1 MAYKYLNEDGAK
13 ELAKKAKE
21 YSNKVKVQF
30 GKTTYS
36 QDAGQLITIPKPT
49 FSDITGEDLNGYAKT
64 LKFSSSVAW
73 SSNLTYSAVSH
84 VITLPTSGWGIS
96 ITGSAGKVANK
107 LTIGSKQYD
116 GSSAV
121 SVVKGDIGLG
131 NVQNYGQ
138 TKDYTSVSDSDK
150 NLYFTHEGAGNLYT
164 ALNNKITKIGEDL
177 SGVAKGYVIS
187 VAKTSYSDG
196 KYSYTVLNGKLNT
209 TDENVA
215 VVCTAGTYPAFIL
228 SDGKTVLD
236 PGTLKV
242 GDTIY
247 IIENNIPDRWITSI
261 TVSSDLKTTT
271 INFARLE
278 SDNRNIYAHCVEGNQ
293 DKVKYAQSA
302 DNADKL
308 DNHDST
314 YFATASSVTTLQGT
328 VNANKSNIAKNA
340 SEIASI
346 KSDYVKYESATKSI
360 YRDGFGIYS
369 GTKGGT
375 VGGKTGFQISGDTI
389 QVYDNLNVSSPKRST
404 LESGYVEVSETG
416 VVVGQGSVSNTMRM
430 TSTGFLFNSVYVA
443 MPAVTERT
451 TLLVAS
457 DFTAISTDTIDGW
470 F

>member
-13 ELAKKAKE
+13 RLANKAKE
-21 YSNKVKVQF
+21 YSNKVKVSF
-30 GKTTYS
+30 GGTTYS
-36 QDAGQLITIPKPT
+36 QNNQTITIPKPT

-64 LKFSSSVAW
+64 LQFSSSVAW
-73 SSNLTYSAVSH
+73 SSSLTYSAVNH
-84 VITLPTSGWGIS
+84 VIKLPTSGWGIS

-121 SVVKGDIGLG
+121 SVAKADLGLG

-187 VAKTSYSDG
+187 IAKTSYSDG
-196 KYSYTVLNGKLNT
+196 KYSYTVLNGRLNT
-209 TDENVA
+209 TEENVA

-247 IIENNIPDRWITSI
+247 IIENDIPDRWITSI

-278 SDNRNIYAHCVEGNQ
+278 SDNRNIYAHCVTGNQ
-293 DKVKYAQSA
+293 DKVKYAESA
-302 DNADKL
+302 DNAGKL
-308 DNHDST
+308 NNQPPS
-314 YFATASSVTTLQGT
+314 YYATANSVQTLQGKVDT
-328 VNANKSNIAKNA
+328 NTNKISTHT

-346 KSDYVKYESATKSI
+346 KSDYVRYESATKSL

-369 GTKGGT
+369 GTKGGL
-375 VGGKTGFQISGDTI
+375 VAGNNGFQISGDTI
-389 QVYDNLNVSSPKRST
+389 QVYDHLNVSSPKRST

-416 VVVGQGSVSNTMRM
+416 VVAGQGSVTNTMRM
-430 TSTGFLFNSVYVA
+430 TSTGFLFNSVAVA
-443 MPAVTERT
+443 MPAVTQRT

-457 DFTAISTDTIDGW
+457 DFTAISNDTIDSW

>member
-21 YSNKVKVQF
+21 YSNKVKVSF
-30 GKTTYS
+30 GGTTYS
-36 QDAGQLITIPKPT
+36 QTNQLITIPKPT
-49 FSDITGEDLNGYAKT
+49 FSDIAGSDINGFAKT

-73 SSNLTYSAVSH
+73 ASSLSYSATNN
-84 VITLPTSGWGIS
+84 VITLPISGWGIS

-116 GSSAV
+116 GSSPV
-121 SVVKGDIGLG
+121 SVAKGDLGLG
-131 NVQNYGQ
+131 SVQNYGQ

-187 VAKTSYSDG
+187 TAKTDYSDG
-196 KYSYTVLNGKLNT
+196 KISYTVLNGKLNT
-209 TDENVA
+209 TAENVA

-247 IIENNIPDRWITSI
+247 IIEKNIPDRWITSI

-293 DKVKYAQSA
+293 DKVKSAQSA

-308 DNHDST
+308 GNHDST
-314 YFATASSVTTLQGT
+314 YFATASSVTTLQGK
-328 VNANKSNIAKNA
+328 VNTNVSNIAKNA
-340 SEIASI
+340 SDISSI
-346 KSDYVKYESATKSI
+346 KSDYVKYESATKDI
-360 YRDGFGIYS
+360 YRQEFGIYS
-369 GTKGGT
+369 GTKGGIA
-375 VGGKTGFQISGDTI
+375 VGKTGFQISGDTI
-389 QVYDNLNVSSPKRST
+389 QVYDNLNASSPKRST

-416 VVVGQGSVSNTMRM
+416 VVVGQGAVSNTMRM

-443 MPAVTERT
+443 MPAVTAET

-457 DFTAISTDTIDGW
+457 DFTAISNETIDGW

>member
-21 YSNKVKVQF
+21 YSNKVKVRF
-30 GKTTYS
+30 GGTTYS
-36 QDAGQLITIPKPT
+36 QTNQLITIPKPT

-73 SSNLTYSAVSH
+73 STSYSATNH

-121 SVVKGDIGLG
+121 SVAKADLGLG

-138 TKDYTSVSDSDK
+138 TKDYTNVSDSDK

-196 KYSYTVLNGKLNT
+196 KFSYTVLNGKLNT

-247 IIENNIPDRWITSI
+247 IIENDIPDRWITSI

-278 SDNRNIYAHCVEGNQ
+278 SDNRNIYAHCVAGNQ
-293 DKVKYAQSA
+293 GKVKYAESA

-314 YFATASSVTTLQGT
+314 YFATASSLTTLQGT
-328 VNANKSNIAKNA
+328 VNTNKSNISHNA

-346 KSDYVKYESATKSI
+346 KSDYVKYESATKDI
-360 YRDGFGIYS
+360 YRQGFGIYS
-369 GTKGGT
+369 GTKGSAT
-375 VGGKTGFQISGDTI
+375 VLNKKGFGIGNDSFDA
-389 QVYDNLNVSSPKRST
+389 YDNTGLGKRAT
-404 LESGYVEVSETG
+404 LKSGYVEVGETTA
-416 VVVGQGSVSNTMRM
+416 VAGQGSVSNTMRM
-430 TSTGFLFNSVYVA
+430 TSTGFLFNSVYIA

-457 DFTAISTDTIDGW
+457 DFSPISTDTIDGW

>member
-21 YSNKVKVQF
+21 YSNKVKVSF
-30 GKTTYS
+30 GGTTYS
-36 QDAGQLITIPKPT
+36 QTNQLITIPKPT
-49 FSDITGEDLNGYAKT
+49 FSDIAGSDINGFAKT

-73 SSNLTYSAVSH
+73 ASSLSYSATNN
-84 VITLPTSGWGIS
+84 VITLPISGWGIS

-121 SVVKGDIGLG
+121 SVAKADLGLG
-131 NVQNYGQ
+131 SVQNYGQ
-138 TKDYTSVSDSDK
+138 TKDYTSVGDSDK
-150 NLYFTHEGAGNLYT
+150 NLYFTHEGAHNLYT
-164 ALNNKITKIGEDL
+164 ALDNKITRIGEDL

-187 VAKTSYSDG
+187 VNKTSYSDG
-196 KYSYTVLNGKLNT
+196 TYSYTILNGKLNT
-209 TDENVA
+209 TNDNVA
-215 VVCTAGTYPAFIL
+215 VVCTAGTYPAFLL

-236 PGTLKV
+236 TGTLKV

-247 IIENNIPDRWITSI
+247 ILESDIPDRWVTSI
-261 TVSSDLKTTT
+261 TTSSDLKTTT

-278 SDNRNIYAHCVEGNQ
+278 SDNRNIYAHCITGNQ
-293 DKVKYAQSA
+293 EKVKYAQSA

-308 DNHDST
+308 GNHDST
-314 YFATASSVTTLQGT
+314 YFATASSVTTLQGK
-328 VNANKSNIAKNA
+328 VNTNASNITKNA
-340 SEIASI
+340 SDISSI
-346 KSDYVKYESATKSI
+346 KSDYVKYESATKDI
-360 YRDGFGIYS
+360 YRQEFGIYS
-369 GTKGGT
+369 GTKGSI
-375 VGGKTGFQISGDTI
+375 VAGKTGFQISGDTI
-389 QVYDNLNVSSPKRST
+389 QVYNNLNASSPKRST

-416 VVVGQGSVSNTMRM
+416 VVAGQGSVSHTMRM

-443 MPAVTERT
+443 MPAVKDPT

-457 DFTAISTDTIDGW
+457 DFTAISNETIDGW

>member
-21 YSNKVKVQF
+21 YSNKVKVRF
-30 GKTTYS
+30 GGTTYS
-36 QDAGQLITIPKPT
+36 QTNQLITIPKPT

-73 SSNLTYSAVSH
+73 STSYSATNN

-121 SVVKGDIGLG
+121 SVAKADLGLG
-131 NVQNYGQ
+131 SVQNYGQ
-138 TKDYTSVSDSDK
+138 TKDYTNVSDSDK
-150 NLYFTHEGAGNLYT
+150 NLYFTHEGAVGLYT
-164 ALNNKITKIGEDL
+164 ALDKKITRIGEDL

-187 VAKTSYSDG
+187 TAKTSYSDG
-196 KYSYTVLNGKLNT
+196 KISYTVLNGKLNT

-247 IIENNIPDRWITSI
+247 IIENDIPDRWITSI

-278 SDNRNIYAHCVEGNQ
+278 SDNRNIYAHCVAGNQ
-293 DKVKYAQSA
+293 DKVKYAESA

-314 YFATASSVTTLQGT
+314 YFATASSLTTLQGT
-328 VNANKSNIAKNA
+328 VNTNKSNISHNA

-346 KSDYVKYESATKSI
+346 KSDYVKYENATKDI
-360 YRDGFGIYS
+360 YRQGFGIYS
-369 GTKGGT
+369 GTKGSAT
-375 VGGKTGFQISGDTI
+375 VLNKKGFGIGNDSFDA
-389 QVYDNLNVSSPKRST
+389 YDNTGLGKRAT
-404 LESGYVEVSETG
+404 LKSGYVEVGETTA
-416 VVVGQGSVSNTMRM
+416 VAGQGSVSNTMRM

-457 DFTAISTDTIDGW
+457 DFSPISTDTIDGW

>member
-21 YSNKVKVQF
+21 YSNKVKVSF
-30 GKTTYS
+30 GGTTYS
-36 QDAGQLITIPKPT
+36 QTNQLITIPKPT

-64 LKFSSSVAW
+64 LKFSASVAW
-73 SSNLTYSAVSH
+73 STSYSATNH

-107 LTIGSKQYD
+107 LTIGNKQYD

-121 SVVKGDIGLG
+121 SVAKGDLGLG
-131 NVQNYGQ
+131 SVQNYGQ

-209 TDENVA
+209 TNENVA

-236 PGTLKV
+236 PGALKV

-247 IIENNIPDRWITSI
+247 IIENDIPDRWITSI

-278 SDNRNIYAHCVEGNQ
+278 SDNRNIYAHCITGNQ
-293 DKVKYAQSA
+293 EKVKYAQSA
-302 DNADKL
+302 DNSDKL
-308 DNHDST
+308 GNQLPS
-314 YFATASSVTTLQGT
+314 YYASASSVTTLQGK
-328 VNANKSNIAKNA
+328 VNTNVSNIAKNA
-340 SEIASI
+340 SDISSI
-346 KSDYVKYESATKSI
+346 KSDYVKYESATKDI
-360 YRDGFGIYS
+360 YRQEFGIYS
-369 GTKGGT
+369 GTKGST
-375 VGGKTGFQISGDTI
+375 VVGKTGFQISDDSFST
-389 QVYDNLNVSSPKRST
+389 YDNTGAVGSSKRAI
-404 LESGYVEVSETG
+404 LKSGFAEVSETTK
-416 VVVGQGSVSNTMRM
+416 VLSQGLVTNTMRM

-443 MPAVTERT
+443 MPAVTAET

-457 DFTAISTDTIDGW
+457 DFTAISNETIDGW

>member
-21 YSNKVKVQF
+21 YSNKVKVSF
-30 GKTTYS
+30 GGTTYS
-36 QDAGQLITIPKPT
+36 QTDQLITIPKPT
-49 FSDITGEDLNGYAKT
+49 FSDIAGSDINGFAKT

-73 SSNLTYSAVSH
+73 ASSLSYSATNN
-84 VITLPTSGWGIS
+84 VITLPISGWGIS

-107 LTIGSKQYD
+107 LSFGSKTYD

-121 SVVKGDIGLG
+121 SVAKGDLGLG

-138 TKDYTSVSDSDK
+138 TKDYTSVGDSDK
-150 NLYFTHEGAGNLYT
+150 NLYFTHEGAHNLYT
-164 ALNNKITKIGEDL
+164 ALDNKITRIGEDL

-187 VAKTSYSDG
+187 VNKTSYSDG
-196 KYSYTVLNGKLNT
+196 TYSYTILNGKLNT
-209 TDENVA
+209 TNDNVA
-215 VVCTAGTYPAFIL
+215 VVCTAGTYPAFLL

-236 PGTLKV
+236 TGTLKV

-247 IIENNIPDRWITSI
+247 ILESDIPDRWVTSI
-261 TVSSDLKTTT
+261 TTSSDLKTTT

-278 SDNRNIYAHCVEGNQ
+278 SDNRNIYAHCITGNQ
-293 DKVKYAQSA
+293 EKVKYAQSA

-314 YFATASSVTTLQGT
+314 YFATASSVTTLQGK
-328 VNANKSNIAKNA
+328 VNTNASNITKNA
-340 SEIASI
+340 SDITSI
-346 KSDYVKYESATKSI
+346 KSDYVKYESATKDI
-360 YRDGFGIYS
+360 YRQGFGIYS
-369 GTKGGT
+369 GTKGST
-375 VGGKTGFQISGDTI
+375 VAGKTGFQISGDTI
-389 QVYDNLNVSSPKRST
+389 QVYNNLNASSPKRST

-416 VVVGQGSVSNTMRM
+416 VVAGQGSVSHTMRM

-443 MPAVTERT
+443 MPAVKAPT

-457 DFTAISTDTIDGW
+457 DFTAISNETIDGW

>member
-13 ELAKKAKE
+13 RLANKAKE
-21 YSNKVKVQF
+21 YSNKVKVSF
-30 GKTTYS
+30 GGTTYS
-36 QDAGQLITIPKPT
+36 QNNQTITIPKPT

-73 SSNLTYSAVSH
+73 SSSLTYSAVSH

-96 ITGSAGKVANK
+96 ITGSAGKVAKK

-121 SVVKGDIGLG
+121 SVVKADLGLG

-187 VAKTSYSDG
+187 IAKTSYSDE
-196 KYSYTVLNGKLNT
+196 KYSYTVLNGRLNT
-209 TDENVA
+209 TEENVA
-215 VVCTAGTYPAFIL
+215 VVGTAGTYPAFIL

-247 IIENNIPDRWITSI
+247 ILENDIPDRWVTSI

-278 SDNRNIYAHCVEGNQ
+278 SDNRNIYAHCVTGNQ
-293 DKVKYAQSA
+293 DKVKYAESA
-302 DNADKL
+302 DNAGKL
-308 DNHDST
+308 NNQPPS
-314 YFATASSVTTLQGT
+314 YYATASSVTTLQDKVDT
-328 VNANKSNIAKNA
+328 NTNKISTHTT
-340 SEIASI
+340 EIASI

-360 YRDGFGIYS
+360 YMDGFGIYS
-369 GTKGGT
+369 GTKGGIT
-375 VGGKTGFQISGDTI
+375 AGNNGFQISGDTI
-389 QVYDNLNVSSPKRST
+389 QVYDHLNVSSPKRST

-430 TSTGFLFNSVYVA
+430 TSTGFLFNSVAIA
-443 MPAVTERT
+443 MPAVTTAT

-457 DFTAISTDTIDGW
+457 DFTAISNDTIDSW

>member
-1 MAYKYLNEDGAK
+1 MAYKYLNEEGAK

-21 YSNKVKVQF
+21 YSNKVKVSF
-30 GKTTYS
+30 GGTTYS
-36 QDAGQLITIPKPT
+36 QTDQLITIPKPT
-49 FSDITGEDLNGYAKT
+49 FSDIAGSDINGFAKT

-73 SSNLTYSAVSH
+73 ASSLSYSATNN
-84 VITLPTSGWGIS
+84 VITLPISGWGIS

-107 LTIGSKQYD
+107 LSFGSKTYD

-121 SVVKGDIGLG
+121 SVVKGDLGLG

-138 TKDYTSVSDSDK
+138 TKDYTSVGDSDK
-150 NLYFTHEGAGNLYT
+150 NLYFTHEGAHNLYT
-164 ALNNKITKIGEDL
+164 ALDNKITRIGEDL

-187 VAKTSYSDG
+187 VNKTSYSDG
-196 KYSYTVLNGKLNT
+196 TYSYTILNGKLNT
-209 TDENVA
+209 TNDNVA
-215 VVCTAGTYPAFIL
+215 VVCTAGTYPAFLL

-236 PGTLKV
+236 TGTLKV

-247 IIENNIPDRWITSI
+247 ILESDIPDRWVTSI
-261 TVSSDLKTTT
+261 TTSSDLKTTT

-278 SDNRNIYAHCVEGNQ
+278 SDNRNIYAHCITGNQ
-293 DKVKYAQSA
+293 EKVKYAQSA

-314 YFATASSVTTLQGT
+314 YFATASSVTTLQGK
-328 VNANKSNIAKNA
+328 VNTNTSNIAKNA
-340 SEIASI
+340 SDITSI
-346 KSDYVKYESATKSI
+346 KSDYVKYESATKDI
-360 YRDGFGIYS
+360 YRQEFGIYS
-369 GTKGGT
+369 GTKGST
-375 VGGKTGFQISGDTI
+375 VAGKTGFQISGDTI
-389 QVYDNLNVSSPKRST
+389 QVYNNLNASSPKRST

-416 VVVGQGSVSNTMRM
+416 VVAGQGSVSHTMRM

-443 MPAVTERT
+443 MPAVKDPT

-457 DFTAISTDTIDGW
+457 DFTAISNETIDGW

>member
-21 YSNKVKVQF
+21 YSNKVKVSF
-30 GKTTYS
+30 GGTTYS
-36 QDAGQLITIPKPT
+36 QTNQLITIPKPT
-49 FSDITGEDLNGYAKT
+49 FSDIAGSDINGFAKT

-73 SSNLTYSAVSH
+73 ASSLSYSATNN
-84 VITLPTSGWGIS
+84 VITLPISGWGIS

-121 SVVKGDIGLG
+121 SVAKADLGLG
-131 NVQNYGQ
+131 SVQNYGQ
-138 TKDYTSVSDSDK
+138 TKDYTSVGDSDK
-150 NLYFTHEGAGNLYT
+150 NLYFTHEGAHNLYT
-164 ALNNKITKIGEDL
+164 ALDNKITRIGEDL

-187 VAKTSYSDG
+187 VNKTSYSDG
-196 KYSYTVLNGKLNT
+196 TYSYTILNGKLNT
-209 TDENVA
+209 TNDNVA
-215 VVCTAGTYPAFIL
+215 VVCTAGTYPAFLL

-236 PGTLKV
+236 TGTLKV

-247 IIENNIPDRWITSI
+247 ILESDIPDRWVTSI
-261 TVSSDLKTTT
+261 TTSSDLKTTT

-278 SDNRNIYAHCVEGNQ
+278 SDNRNIYAHCITGNQ
-293 DKVKYAQSA
+293 EKVKYAQSA

-308 DNHDST
+308 GNHDST
-314 YFATASSVTTLQGT
+314 YFATASSVTTLQGK
-328 VNANKSNIAKNA
+328 VNTNASNIAKNA
-340 SEIASI
+340 SDITSI
-346 KSDYVKYESATKSI
+346 KSDYVKYESATKDI
-360 YRDGFGIYS
+360 YRQGFGIYS
-369 GTKGGT
+369 GTKGST
-375 VGGKTGFQISGDTI
+375 VAGETGFQISGDTI
-389 QVYDNLNVSSPKRST
+389 QVYNNLNASSPKRST

-416 VVVGQGSVSNTMRM
+416 VVAGQGSVSNTMRM

-443 MPAVTERT
+443 MPAVKDPT

-457 DFTAISTDTIDGW
+457 DFTAISNETIDGW

>member
-21 YSNKVKVQF
+21 YSNKAKVQF

-96 ITGSAGKVANK
+96 ITGSAHKVDNK

-121 SVVKGDIGLG
+121 SVVKADLGLG

-302 DNADKL
+302 DNSSQL
-308 DNHDST
+308 EGHGSS
-314 YFATASSVTTLQGT
+314 YFATASSVKTLDGKVT
-328 VNANKSNIAKNA
+328 ANTNNIAKNA

-360 YRDGFGIYS
+360 YRDEFGIYS

-457 DFTAISTDTIDGW
+457 DFTAISTDTIDSW

>member
-21 YSNKVKVQF
+21 YSNKVKVRF
-30 GKTTYS
+30 GGTTYS
-36 QDAGQLITIPKPT
+36 QTNQLITIPKPT

-73 SSNLTYSAVSH
+73 STSYSATNH

-121 SVVKGDIGLG
+121 SVAKADLGLG
-131 NVQNYGQ
+131 SVQNYGQ
-138 TKDYTSVSDSDK
+138 TKDYTNVSDSDK

-196 KYSYTVLNGKLNT
+196 KISYTVLNGKLNT

-247 IIENNIPDRWITSI
+247 IIENDIPDRWITSI

-278 SDNRNIYAHCVEGNQ
+278 SDNRNIYAHCVAGNQ
-293 DKVKYAQSA
+293 DKVKYAESA

-314 YFATASSVTTLQGT
+314 YFATASSLTTLQGT
-328 VNANKSNIAKNA
+328 VNTNKSNISHNA

-346 KSDYVKYESATKSI
+346 KSDYVKYENATKDI
-360 YRDGFGIYS
+360 YRQGFGIYS
-369 GTKGGT
+369 GTKGLT
-375 VGGKTGFQISGDTI
+375 VLNKKGFGIGNDSFDA
-389 QVYDNLNVSSPKRST
+389 YDNIGLGKRAT
-404 LESGYVEVSETG
+404 LKSGYVEVGETTA
-416 VVVGQGSVSNTMRM
+416 VAGQGFVSNTMRM
-430 TSTGFLFNSVYVA
+430 TSTGFLFNSVDVA

-457 DFTAISTDTIDGW
+457 DFSPISTDTIDGW

>member
-13 ELAKKAKE
+13 RLADKAKE
-21 YSNKVKVQF
+21 YSNKVKVRF
-30 GKTTYS
+30 GGTTYS
-36 QDAGQLITIPKPT
+36 QTNQLITIPKPT

-73 SSNLTYSAVSH
+73 SSSLTYSAVGH

-121 SVVKGDIGLG
+121 SVAKGDLGLG
-131 NVQNYGQ
+131 SVQNYGQ

-196 KYSYTVLNGKLNT
+196 KISYTVLNGKLNT

-247 IIENNIPDRWITSI
+247 IIENDIPDRWITSI

-278 SDNRNIYAHCVEGNQ
+278 SDNRNIYAHCVPGNQ

-302 DNADKL
+302 DNADKF
-308 DNHDST
+308 DNHDSS
-314 YFATASSVTTLQGT
+314 YFATAGSVATLQGKVT
-328 VNANKSNIAKNA
+328 TNTNNIAKNA
-340 SEIASI
+340 SDITSI
-346 KSDYVKYESATKSI
+346 KSDYVKYESATKDI
-360 YRDGFGIYS
+360 YRQGFGIYS
-369 GTKGGT
+369 GTKDST
-375 VGGKTGFQISGDTI
+375 VLNKKGFGIGNDSFDA
-389 QVYDNLNVSSPKRST
+389 YDNTGLGKRAT
-404 LESGYVEVSETG
+404 LKSGYVEVGETTA
-416 VVVGQGSVSNTMRM
+416 VAGQGSVSNTMRM

>member
-13 ELAKKAKE
+13 RLANKAKE
-21 YSNKVKVQF
+21 YSNKVKVSF
-30 GKTTYS
+30 GGTTYS
-36 QDAGQLITIPKPT
+36 QNNQTITIPKPT

-64 LKFSSSVAW
+64 LQFSSSVAW
-73 SSNLTYSAVSH
+73 SSSLTYSAVNH
-84 VITLPTSGWGIS
+84 VIKLPTSGWGIS

-121 SVVKGDIGLG
+121 SVVKADLGLG

-187 VAKTSYSDG
+187 IAKTSYSDE
-196 KYSYTVLNGKLNT
+196 KYSYTVLNGRLNT
-209 TDENVA
+209 TEENVA

-247 IIENNIPDRWITSI
+247 IIENDIPDRWITSI

-278 SDNRNIYAHCVEGNQ
+278 SDNRNIYAHCVTGNQ
-293 DKVKYAQSA
+293 DKVKYAESA
-302 DNADKL
+302 DNSSKL
-308 DNHDST
+308 GNHDST
-314 YFATASSVTTLQGT
+314 YFATANSVTTLQGT
-328 VNANKSNIAKNA
+328 VNTNTANISKNA
-340 SEIASI
+340 SAISSI

-375 VGGKTGFQISGDTI
+375 TAGNNGFQISGDTI

-404 LESGYVEVSETG
+404 LESGYVEVSETAN
-416 VVVGQGSVSNTMRM
+416 VVGQGRVTNTMRM
-430 TSTGFLFNSVYVA
+430 TSTGFLFNSVAVS
-443 MPAVTERT
+443 MPAVTTAT

-457 DFTAISTDTIDGW
+457 DFTAISNDTIDSW

>member
-21 YSNKVKVQF
+21 YSNKVKVSF
-30 GKTTYS
+30 GGTTYS
-36 QDAGQLITIPKPT
+36 QTNQLITIPKPT

-64 LKFSSSVAW
+64 LKFSASVAW
-73 SSNLTYSAVSH
+73 STSYSATNH

-116 GSSAV
+116 GSSPV
-121 SVVKGDIGLG
+121 SVAKGDLGLG
-131 NVQNYGQ
+131 SVQNYGQ

-187 VAKTSYSDG
+187 TAKTDYSDG
-196 KYSYTVLNGKLNT
+196 KISYTVLNGKLNT

-215 VVCTAGTYPAFIL
+215 VVCTAGTYPAFLL

-236 PGTLKV
+236 TGTLKV

-247 IIENNIPDRWITSI
+247 ILESDIPDRWVTSI
-261 TVSSDLKTTT
+261 TTSSDLKTTT

-278 SDNRNIYAHCVEGNQ
+278 SDNRNIYAHCITGNQ
-293 DKVKYAQSA
+293 EKVKYAQSA

-314 YFATASSVTTLQGT
+314 YFATASSVTTLQGK
-328 VNANKSNIAKNA
+328 VNTNASNITKNA
-340 SEIASI
+340 SDISSI
-346 KSDYVKYESATKSI
+346 KSDYVKYESATKDI
-360 YRDGFGIYS
+360 YRQEFGIYS
-369 GTKGGT
+369 GTKGST
-375 VGGKTGFQISGDTI
+375 VLNKKGFGIGDDTFNA
-389 QVYDNLNVSSPKRST
+389 YDNTGLGKRAT
-404 LESGYVEVSETG
+404 LKSGYVEVGEATA
-416 VVVGQGSVSNTMRM
+416 VAGQGTVTNTMRM

-443 MPAVTERT
+443 MPAVTDRT

-457 DFTAISTDTIDGW
+457 DFTAISNETIDGW

>member
-13 ELAKKAKE
+13 RLANKAKE
-21 YSNKVKVQF
+21 YSNKVKVSF
-30 GKTTYS
+30 GGTTYS
-36 QDAGQLITIPKPT
+36 QNNQTITIPKPT

-64 LKFSSSVAW
+64 LKFDSSVAW
-73 SSNLTYSAVSH
+73 SSSLTYSAVNH
-84 VITLPTSGWGIS
+84 VIKLPTSGWGIS

-121 SVVKGDIGLG
+121 SVVKADLGLG

-138 TKDYTSVSDSDK
+138 TKDYTSVSDNDK

-187 VAKTSYSDG
+187 IAKTSYSDG
-196 KYSYTVLNGKLNT
+196 KYSYTVLNGRLNT
-209 TDENVA
+209 TEENVA

-247 IIENNIPDRWITSI
+247 IIENDIPDRWITSI

-278 SDNRNIYAHCVEGNQ
+278 SDNRNIYAHCVSGDQ
-293 DKVKYAQSA
+293 DKVQKAGTA
-302 DNADKL
+302 DNAGKL
-308 DNHDST
+308 GNQPPS
-314 YFATASSVTTLQGT
+314 YYATASSVTNLQGT
-328 VNANKSNIAKNA
+328 VNTNTANISKNA
-340 SEIASI
+340 SAIASI

-369 GTKGGT
+369 GTKGST
-375 VGGKTGFQISGDTI
+375 TINQTGFQINGDTI
-389 QVYDNLNVSSPKRST
+389 QVYDNLNASPKRST
-404 LESGYVEVSETG
+404 LESGYVEVSETTA
-416 VVVGQGSVSNTMRM
+416 VAGQGKVSNTMRM

-457 DFTAISTDTIDGW
+457 DFTAISNDMIDSW

>member
-13 ELAKKAKE
+13 RLANKAKE
-21 YSNKVKVQF
+21 YSNKVKVSF
-30 GKTTYS
+30 GGTTYS
-36 QDAGQLITIPKPT
+36 QNNQTITIPKPT

-64 LKFSSSVAW
+64 LQFSSSVAW
-73 SSNLTYSAVSH
+73 SSSLTYSAVNH
-84 VITLPTSGWGIS
+84 VIKLPTSGWGIS

-121 SVVKGDIGLG
+121 SVVKADLGLG

-187 VAKTSYSDG
+187 IAKTSYSDG
-196 KYSYTVLNGKLNT
+196 KYSYTVLNGRLNT
-209 TDENVA
+209 TEENVA

-247 IIENNIPDRWITSI
+247 IIENDIPDRWITSI

-278 SDNRNIYAHCVEGNQ
+278 SDNRNIYAHCVTGNQ
-293 DKVKYAQSA
+293 DKVKYAESA
-302 DNADKL
+302 DNAGKL
-308 DNHDST
+308 GNQPSS
-314 YFATASSVTTLQGT
+314 YYATASSVTTLQGT
-328 VNANKSNIAKNA
+328 VNNNTNKISTHT

-369 GTKGGT
+369 GTKGGLT
-375 VGGKTGFQISGDTI
+375 GGHNGFQISGDTI

-404 LESGYVEVSETG
+404 MESGYVEVSETG

-430 TSTGFLFNSVYVA
+430 TSTGFLFNRVA
-443 MPAVTERT
+443 IARPAVTTAT

-457 DFTAISTDTIDGW
+457 DFTAISNDTIDSW